1 MESVKSLR
9 FAVIEETG
17 ILQSDFSHEEFVSHF
32 YKIRY
37 DRIEGVRMRTPELLR
52 DTVKKATYDFDGKC
66 KYELCVMEDKGQNGM
81 MWSMN
86 WYSLRDSENN
96 AYTLSNEEEEEIV
109 ADFFELR
116 KRTPLTAEI
125 YIFQSNDSDMLLVA
139 VSFSLI

>member
-1 MESVKSLR
+1 MKSLR
-9 FAVIEETG
+9 FAIIEETG
-17 ILQSDFSHEEFVSHF
+17 ILQTDCSHEEFVSHF
-32 YKIRY
+32 YKTRY
-37 DRIEGVRMRTPELLR
+37 DRLEGVRMRTPELLR
-52 DTVKKATYDFDGKC
+52 TAVKKAAYDFDGKC